1 MSLYGWVW
9 VGSHH
14 ESKKGSLIKVI
25 RVGFGG
31 VGGQRIIRQPPRIKK
46 GVNWFSWVG
55 FWCFGC
61 FRDGF
66 GCQRIIRHPPK
77 FEITVR
83 GWVRGR
89 RILREPPE
97 ILITIFRWVE
107 WV

>member
-1 MSLYGWVW
+1 MGLGGFGWDLESFA
-9 VGSHH
+9 SHQ
-14 ESKKGSLIKVI
+14 ESKKRGKKVYMG
-25 RVGFGG
+25 GFG
-31 VGGQRIIRQPPRIKK
+31 
-46 GVNWFSWVG
+46 
-55 FWCFGC
+55 CFGC